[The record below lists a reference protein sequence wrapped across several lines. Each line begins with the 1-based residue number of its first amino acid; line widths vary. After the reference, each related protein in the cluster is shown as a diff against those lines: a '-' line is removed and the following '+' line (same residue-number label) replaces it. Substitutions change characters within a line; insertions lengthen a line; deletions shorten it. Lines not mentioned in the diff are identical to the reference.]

1 MNWHRLTIMRILY
14 GSNPMR
20 GCEIRDASN
29 GRVPNGSLYVELTRR
44 MTAGY
49 VGHDGQR
56 YRMLGNGRR
65 AFDRFLRE
73 NALQIATK

>member
-20 GCEIRDASN
+20 GCEIREASK
-29 GRVPNGSLYVELTRR
+29 GRVPNGSLYVELQRL
-44 MTAGY
+44 AAQGH

-56 YRMLGNGRR
+56 YRLLGNGRR
-65 AFDRFLRE
+65 AFDKFLKE
-73 NALQIATK
+73 NQLKIAD